1 MILYLLLALAVA
13 SFVVA
18 FFSARTW
25 HWGYVVVVELIFLST
40 LGFFI
45 LAAETVRINAVLRKK
60 VNTDQAELDR
70 VEAQNDALINGT
82 NNTGIIGQLAN
93 TDPPAKV
100 PEGAESI
107 PSIEQLDHDL
117 LIATRHRGKVWRN
130 VKATAA
136 ANPQTGAVTVTLPS
150 PLPAVKQNEKVVV
163 YAFEDPTKPSAT
175 PGKPGGGQYLGEF
188 NATQTGPQQAKLEP
202 VYLMDDF
209 ERKRLAQSRDPWI
222 LYETMPLDR
231 HDIFRGKTDQEL
243 QQKMPKQSVSEYTRD
258 GKPSTADDD
267 PLRVVGLDEND
278 NRLPAADIGKAT
290 KKVYERRLRD
300 YASEFDELARRRII
314 LLTDIDALKK
324 DLDRIAAA
332 KKVADELQTFR
343 EGERQKLTT
352 ELAGINK
359 EKDAIS
365 AHLAYINKI
374 LARAR
379 ELTAQLEQSN
389 EQLVAELAAR
399 QLRSRQ
405 PESGAKPPAKPPA
418 PLALGR

>member
-1 MILYLLLALAVA
+1 V
-13 SFVVA
+13 
-18 FFSARTW
+18 
-25 HWGYVVVVELIFLST
+25 
-40 LGFFI
+40 
-45 LAAETVRINAVLRKK
+45 K
-60 VNTDQAELDR
+60 
-70 VEAQNDALINGT
+70 
-82 NNTGIIGQLAN
+82 
-93 TDPPAKV
+93 PP
-100 PEGAESI
+100 
-107 PSIEQLDHDL
+107 D
-117 LIATRHRGKVWRN
+117 
-130 VKATAA
+130 
-136 ANPQTGAVTVTLPS
+136 
-150 PLPAVKQNEKVVV
+150 KVVL

-175 PGKPGGGQYLGEF
+175 PGRPGGGQYLGEF

-258 GKPSTADDD
+258 GKPSTPDDD
-267 PLRVVGLDEND
+267 PLRVVGLVEND

-300 YASEFDELARRRII
+300 YASEFDELARRRIV

-365 AHLAYINKI
+365 AHVAHINKI

-405 PESGAKPPAKPPA
+405 PESGSKPPAKPAA

>member
-60 VNTDQAELDR
+60 VNTDQAALDR
-70 VEAQNDALINGT
+70 VEAQNDALQNGT
-82 NNTGIIGQLAN
+82 NDGGIIGQLAS

-117 LIATRHRGKVWRN
+117 LIAIRHRGRVWRN
-130 VKATAA
+130 VKPTAA
-136 ANPQTGAVTVTLPS
+136 ANAQTGAVTVTLPS

-209 ERKRLAQSRDPWI
+209 ERKRLAQSRDLWI

-231 HDIFRGKTDQEL
+231 HEIFRGKEDPVL
-243 QQKMPKQSVSEYTRD
+243 QQKLPKQSLSEYTRD
-258 GKPSTADDD
+258 GKPSNTDDD

-290 KKVYERRLRD
+290 KRVYERRLRD
-300 YASEFDELARRRII
+300 YASEFDELARRRIV

-343 EGERQKLTT
+343 ESERQKLTT

-365 AHLAYINKI
+365 QHLAHINKI

-405 PESGAKPPAKPPA
+405 PESGSKSPSKPAA
-418 PLALGR
+418 PLALGK